1 MDEKHVN
8 AMLCH
13 VKNVKTAQ
21 KTPPIR
27 AYNMIFAQNAH
38 QFTNEQKNYP
48 IAVMCIAK
56 TKFAQI
62 KYDVC
67 AMQNGPPLF
76 MCLFITGKYPNQ
88 INISILQSCNFNEHK
103 I

>member
-1 MDEKHVN
+1 
-8 AMLCH
+8 
-13 VKNVKTAQ
+13 
-21 KTPPIR
+21 
-27 AYNMIFAQNAH
+27 
-38 QFTNEQKNYP
+38 
-48 IAVMCIAK
+48 MCIAK

-76 MCLFITGKYPNQ
+76 MCLFITEKYPNQ
-88 INISILQSCNFNEHK
+88 MNISILQSCNFNEHK